1 MPWSAYLLIA
11 GLSLSAGLNWY
22 GAWAQKLRL
31 YYATKPIVLL
41 LLIALFILWGGTL
54 PSALPFLLGLGFSL
68 LGDICLIPRSQ
79 TWFLAGLIAFF
90 AAHLFY
96 IYAFNVI
103 PAPPLPT
110 ALVGAAAGLLL
121 LALSA
126 YILRK
131 TAKKPEL
138 KPMRRVFLPYAA
150 ALVLMAASGVLCVFR
165 PGWPLPAASMCAL
178 GGLLFL
184 ISDTMHAADRM
195 GKHIPRVKFWIIVTY
210 HVAQFLIALSAARWA
225 RLNPGL

>member
-79 TWFLAGLIAFF
+79 TWFLAGLVAFLRRTF
-90 AAHLFY
+90 FISTLSMSSRRRRC
-96 IYAFNVI
+96 
-103 PAPPLPT
+103 PPPW
-110 ALVGAAAGLLL
+110 
-121 LALSA
+121 LA
-126 YILRK
+126 R
-131 TAKKPEL
+131 
-138 KPMRRVFLPYAA
+138 
-150 ALVLMAASGVLCVFR
+150 
-165 PGWPLPAASMCAL
+165 LPACCCS
-178 GGLLFL
+178 
-184 ISDTMHAADRM
+184 R
-195 GKHIPRVKFWIIVTY
+195 
-210 HVAQFLIALSAARWA
+210 
-225 RLNPGL
+225 